1 METNN
6 NQQLERATINLPTL
20 SVEGWKPK
28 EICRLFEKSNE
39 VISYHDVNYYLQR
52 KIDKLFLDLP
62 SEEQLFQIGTILKVY
77 FGCNLDNTT
86 LMLQNAIRSKIS
98 MQYAKLTVNDF
109 ITAYNRK
116 EIVKRQGVA
125 MTLNEFFEPIQDWFN
140 VCNKISGKINREI
153 AFQQEEERIRKE
165 SLEEYQLEQKK
176 MLELFEKLKSE
187 GKTEWTESDINA
199 LKISKIVSKGIV
211 SVDEKTEIY
220 NKVVSDEMEKRK
232 IENPL
237 SKLDSYFEML
247 GNQQL
252 ATYEIRF
259 KCAKIVVERALL
271 HYAKQ

>member
-1 METNN
+1 MSKDRWN
-6 NQQLERATINLPTL
+6 
-20 SVEGWKPK
+20 PK

-39 VISYHDVNYYLQR
+39 VVNFNDVKFYLQR
-52 KIDKLFLDLP
+52 NSDVLFLDLP
-62 SEEQLFQIGTILKVY
+62 TEKQISEIGAVLSVFY
-77 FGCNLDNTT
+77 GVNLDNVSDT
-86 LMLQNAIRSKIS
+86 LEKSIRSKIS

-125 MTLNEFFEPIQDWFN
+125 MTLNEFFEPIQDWFA

-153 AFQQEEERIRKE
+153 ALQQEEERIRQK
-165 SLEEYQLEQKK
+165 SLEEYQMEQKK
-176 MLELFEKLKSE
+176 MLELFEKLKSD
-187 GKTEWTESDINA
+187 GKTEWTETDINA

-211 SVDEKTEIY
+211 SIEEKTEIY
-220 NKVVSDEMEKRK
+220 NKVVNDEMEKRK

-259 KCAKIVVERALL
+259 KCAKIVVEKVLEYYNKR
-271 HYAKQ
+271 K